1 MKCLTNLNKDMMPMG
16 EYHVKVDR
24 KARQDICDIGDYIS
38 EILLQP
44 SISNKIVKGLRKSIT
59 NLQYF
64 PYQFPIIQDAILY
77 KSGMR
82 CMPYKNY
89 YIIYVVNENTKS
101 VIIIRVI
108 YNKRNWRR
116 ILS

>member
-1 MKCLTNLNKDMMPMG
+1 MMPMG
-16 EYHVKVDR
+16 EYHIRVNP

-44 SISNKIVKGLRKSIT
+44 NISNKIVKGLRKSIT

-64 PYQFPIIQDAILY
+64 PYQFPIIQDATLCKI
-77 KSGMR
+77 GIR

-89 YIIYVVNENTKS
+89 YIFYIVNENKKW
-101 VIIIRVI
+101 VMIVRII